1 MNSISNDDFFFVS
14 KLFFYLNDIWSN
26 DQFHEKCTEKKL
38 LEKINGFAVKKG
50 VMMKALLLMIECVLY
65 IEKKGDETNN
75 FFSY

>member
-1 MNSISNDDFFFVS
+1 M
-14 KLFFYLNDIWSN
+14 YR
-26 DQFHEKCTEKKL
+26 KKL